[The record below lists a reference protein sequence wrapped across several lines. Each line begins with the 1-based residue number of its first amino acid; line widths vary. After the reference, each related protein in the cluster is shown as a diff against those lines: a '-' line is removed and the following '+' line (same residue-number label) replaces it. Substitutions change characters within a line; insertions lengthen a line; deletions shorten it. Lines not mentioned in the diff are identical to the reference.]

1 MTKAI
6 GRYNELE
13 YEVEIDGEIVYTAGN
28 SSIDSQAYVN
38 TDDGVGLNT
47 MRDYCNQTTQ
57 QIAGEH
63 DAEFMGI
70 EYLER

>member
-1 MTKAI
+1 MIKAI

-13 YEVEIDGEIVYTAGN
+13 YEVEIDGEIVYTGGN
-28 SSIDSQAYVN
+28 SPLDSQAYVGES
-38 TDDGVGLNT
+38 DGVGLKT